1 MMVWG
6 IAKHFAAW
14 IAYSAFGA
22 SPNNSAI
29 TNLALHTRSLA
40 SMLAASSFPGRTVR
54 PNQPR
59 ESSAYVERKIRS
71 QSSQSVV
78 CTQFRC
84 GGWIKENLQGRENHN
99 ETRR

>member
-1 MMVWG
+1 MVWG

-29 TNLALHTRSLA
+29 TNLALHTGLLRVCLPPLLFLVARLDRISQENRAPMSNVRFVRNLLSL
-40 SMLAASSFPGRTVR
+40 SFAP
-54 PNQPR
+54 
-59 ESSAYVERKIRS
+59 SFDA
-71 QSSQSVV
+71 
-78 CTQFRC
+78 
-84 GGWIKENLQGRENHN
+84 GGWIKENLQGQENHN